1 MYFDENSKEFALY
14 NNKKEQFGR
23 GADIVTAFRSKSSN
37 SIITESE
44 IFMLRINSS
53 HNKLQSI
60 ASDIKQATDYRWSK
74 FQLKQLIDAKQK
86 KIKSNHQQAILNEIK
101 TNDTNQQF
109 NNKNNNNTT
118 NNSNNINITNNSNNN
133 VTMTNS
139 NNKVIINFNCVSHP
153 QQQQQQPNNHLH
165 KI

>member
-14 NNKKEQFGR
+14 NNRKEQFGR
-23 GADIVTAFRSKSSN
+23 GTDIATLFRSKSSN
-37 SIITESE
+37 SIISESE

-60 ASDIKQATDYRWSK
+60 ASDIKEATDYRWSK
-74 FQLKQLIDAKQK
+74 SQLKQLTNAKQK
-86 KIKSNHQQAILNEIK
+86 KIKSNNQQAILNEIK

-109 NNKNNNNTT
+109 NNNNNNNTT
-118 NNSNNINITNNSNNN
+118 NNSNNSNITNNSNHN

-139 NNKVIINFNCVSHP
+139 NNKVIINFNYVPHP
-153 QQQQQQPNNHLH
+153 QQQQQQQLL
-165 KI
+165 